1 MENELSDRQ
10 KACIPNATFKL
21 IPIKDLVSN
30 QEYQRPLSESHI
42 LKAVEEFDVYQ
53 INPVKV
59 SRRNGINY
67 VFDGQH
73 TIEIVASK
81 SGSRDTPVW
90 CMVFDDLQY
99 REEAH
104 IFAEQQKHV
113 KSLVPYEVFNAHLE
127 AGDEKQLMIVELVRS
142 YGLDV
147 CGDTKPGKICAVKA
161 LEYIYDKF
169 GYHVLDKTICLL
181 LATWEGETNSLSANM
196 LKGMA
201 RIVSTFGD
209 ALRDE
214 IFKEH
219 VGRLSTKMIAR
230 NAKERCPGALGYAE
244 AMLFAYNA
252 KNKYRLS
259 IRKLYG
265 KSSAGD
271 FEDDTDEEGIE
282 EMDQGRLS
290 R

>member
-1 MENELSDRQ
+1 MEKELSDRQ

-30 QEYQRPLSESHI
+30 QEYQRPLSENHI
-42 LKAVEEFDVYQ
+42 LKAIEEFDVYQ

-90 CMVFDDLQY
+90 CMVFDELQY

-127 AGDEKQLMIVELVRS
+127 AGDEKQLMIVDLVHS

-147 CGDTKPGKICAVKA
+147 CGDKKPGKICAVNA
-161 LEYIYDKF
+161 LEYIYDKY
-169 GYHVLDKTICLL
+169 GYHVLDKSICLL
-181 LATWEGETNSLSANM
+181 LATWEGENNSLTANM
-196 LKGMA
+196 LKGIA
-201 RIVSTFGD
+201 RIISVFGD
-209 ALRDE
+209 SLRDD

-219 VGRLSTKMIAR
+219 VGKFSVKMIAR
-230 NAKERCPGALGYAE
+230 NAKERRPGALGYAE
-244 AMLFAYNA
+244 AMLIAYNT

-259 IRKLYG
+259 MRKLYG

-271 FEDDTDEEGIE
+271 LEDETEEEEIE
-282 EMDQGRLS
+282 EID
-290 R
+290 